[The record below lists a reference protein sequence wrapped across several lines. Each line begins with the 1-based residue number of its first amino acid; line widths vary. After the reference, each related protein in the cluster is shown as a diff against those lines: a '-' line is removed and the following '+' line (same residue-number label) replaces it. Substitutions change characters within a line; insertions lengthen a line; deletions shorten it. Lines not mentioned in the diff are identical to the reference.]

1 MNGCTLPTTGIDI
14 WPFVGIGLLLLLGGV
29 VAIAIARRKVAPI
42 IAAAAVALLAIGGLT
57 LAPAG
62 TASAA
67 CPPPIARADANSVTA
82 NTAPNPVTGN
92 VLTND
97 SDPDG
102 FAIHVT
108 NGGGAIAMTFGTLSL
123 GSNGVYSYDLNNGNT
138 TVNDL
143 LVGNTLT
150 DVYHYSIAD
159 TQGGTASTT
168 LTITIHGSNHN
179 PVANPDTNTI
189 DADATPDTVTGNVLT
204 NDTDADGDSLTVTTI
219 SPMIGTFGSLLI
231 GAGGAYTY
239 VLDETNTT
247 VENEPL
253 GSSLTDVFNY
263 SISDGRGGTATS
275 TVTIT
280 INGTFEIIA

>member
-14 WPFVGIGLLLLLGGV
+14 WPFIGIGLLLLLGGV

-67 CPPPIARADANSVTA
+67 CPPPIARADANTVTA
-82 NTAPNPVTGN
+82 NTAPNPVDGN

-108 NGGGAIAMTFGTLSL
+108 NGGGSIAMTFGTLSL
-123 GSNGVYSYDLNNGNT
+123 GSNGTYSYTLNNAIPA
-138 TVNDL
+138 VNDL
-143 LVGNTLT
+143 LVGHTLT
-150 DVYHYSIAD
+150 DVYHYAIAD

-168 LTITIHGSNHN
+168 LTITIDGSNHN
-179 PVANPDTNTI
+179 PVANPDVNAM
-189 DADATPDTVTGNVLT
+189 DADATPDTITGNVLA
-204 NDTDADGDSLTVTTI
+204 NDTDADGDPLAVTTL
-219 SPMIGTFGSLLI
+219 SAMVGTYGALLI
-231 GAGGAYTY
+231 ANSGAYTY
-239 VLDETNTT
+239 ELNETNTT
-247 VENEPL
+247 VENEPI
-253 GSSLTDVFNY
+253 GSSLTDTFTY
-263 SISDGRGGTATS
+263 SISDGRGGTSSS

-280 INGTFEIIA
+280 INGTFENIQ

>member
-1 MNGCTLPTTGIDI
+1 MNCTLPTTGIDI

-67 CPPPIARADANSVTA
+67 CPPPIARPDANSVTA

-138 TVNDL
+138 SVNDL
-143 LVGNTLT
+143 LVGHTLT
-150 DVYHYSIAD
+150 DVFHYAIAD

-168 LTITIHGSNHN
+168 LTITIHGSNHD
-179 PVANPDTNTI
+179 PVANPDSSQITEGT
-189 DADATPDTVTGNVLT
+189 APDTVTGNALT
-204 NDTDADGDSLTVTTI
+204 NDTDADNDPLTVTGLNTNT
-219 SPMIGTFGSLLI
+219 GVYGSLAI
-231 GAGGAYTY
+231 SANGDYTY
-239 VLDETNTT
+239 TLDTTNPT
-247 VENEPL
+247 VAALLDDATP
-253 GSSLTDVFNY
+253 LTDVFQY
-263 SISDGRGGTATS
+263 SISDGRGGTDTS
-275 TVTIT
+275 TIT
-280 INGTFEIIA
+280 IFIHGAVPDIG

>member
-1 MNGCTLPTTGIDI
+1 MNCTLPTTGIDI

-67 CPPPIARADANSVTA
+67 CPPPIARPDANSVTA

-108 NGGGAIAMTFGTLSL
+108 NGGGSIAMVFGTLSL
-123 GSNGVYSYDLNNGNT
+123 GTNGTYSYTLDNGNT

-143 LVGNTLT
+143 LAGHTLT
-150 DVYHYSIAD
+150 DVYHYAIAD

-168 LTITIHGSNHN
+168 LTITIHGSNHA
-179 PVANPDTNTI
+179 PVANPDVNEVTEG
-189 DADATPDTVTGNVLT
+189 TPPVTATGNVLT
-204 NDTDADGDSLTVTTI
+204 NDTDSDGDPLTVTTTTTM
-219 SPMIGTFGSLLI
+219 SGTYGTLAI
-231 GAGGAYTY
+231 AANGDYTY
-239 VLDETNTT
+239 TLDTTNAT
-247 VENEPL
+247 VVALNTNQTV
-253 GSSLTDVFNY
+253 TDAFNY
-263 SISDGRGGTATS
+263 TITDGRGATSTS

-280 INGTFEIIA
+280 IHGDVEIIG